1 MSDLS
6 WLIFGANAFTA
17 LACLVF
23 LLTYSTRASGFHDAL
38 GRTLI
43 AIKAGIFG
51 MTTLLAANVLVDI
64 DVITVRWIFSLLVV
78 QIGFA
83 VLWQTW
89 TIFQVN
95 KRGTDDTRR
104 DDR

>member
-1 MSDLS
+1 MTDIR

-43 AIKAGIFG
+43 AIKSGIFG
-51 MTTLLAANVLVDI
+51 MSVLLAVNVLVDI
-64 DVITVRWIFSLLVV
+64 DVITVRWIFSLLVI
-78 QIGFA
+78 QIGCA

-95 KRGTDDTRR
+95 KRETDDTRQ
-104 DDR
+104 DDQ